1 MARQIIDI
9 SIFLENDVIS
19 DPIGMQPKIEYIDH
33 QASVAG
39 MTAFFPRLEKADL
52 PDGEG
57 WAVERG
63 ALSTHN
69 GTHLDAPYHFHS
81 TMNEAVTLSFT
92 IYRRSPWSV
101 GDAADPKPP
110 VVSNAPRSA
119 VQTVSPLIL
128 SAPTTPALPK

>member
-1 MARQIIDI
+1 MTPSPPATTSCARP
-9 SIFLENDVIS
+9 SMT
-19 DPIGMQPKIEYIDH
+19 PY
-33 QASVAG
+33 AG
-39 MTAFFPRLEKADL
+39 LVQLPCRTPSPTTAFSHSNSPVF
-52 PDGEG
+52 
-57 WAVERG
+57 
-63 ALSTHN
+63 LSS
-69 GTHLDAPYHFHS
+69 A